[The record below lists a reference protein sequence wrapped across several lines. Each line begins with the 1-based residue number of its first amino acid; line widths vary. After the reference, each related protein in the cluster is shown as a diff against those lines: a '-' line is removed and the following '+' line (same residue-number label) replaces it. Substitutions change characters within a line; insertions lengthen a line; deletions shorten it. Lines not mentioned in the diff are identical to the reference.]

1 MRVDI
6 DVDPRC
12 MHAVKEVY
20 LNDELL
26 KACYM
31 ADDQT
36 GVVKIAKMD
45 KLKFI
50 ETDYQGDVL
59 KVLKYGRVK
68 IVLAY
73 GWEYYGGQLRE
84 VKQ

>member
-1 MRVDI
+1 MY
-6 DVDPRC
+6 
-12 MHAVKEVY
+12 AVKEVY
-20 LNDELL
+20 LDDELL

-50 ETDYQGDVL
+50 ETNYQGDVL
-59 KVLKYGRVK
+59 KVLKYGTVR
-68 IVLAY
+68 ILLAE

-84 VKQ
+84 AK